1 MRRLATAL
9 LAAALALVA
18 STIAPAAVD
27 PDAAGLQVALRAQ
40 GYYDGPIDGVA
51 GPATNAGVVRF
62 QREAGLVPDGVAGP
76 LTRKA
81 LGVLG
86 RPRFGKRVLLRGRVG
101 WDVSV
106 LQFLLGRS
114 GAWTAPDGDFGGA
127 TERSVRRFQRKSR
140 LAVDGVAGPFTR
152 RALLEKP
159 PPSAPERHDLATP
172 EPQDVATPEPK
183 DVAAPEHRGIAAPIY
198 VVQAGDSLSAIATRY
213 GTTVAELAALNRFDP
228 AHVILVGQRLL
239 VPSSGPSGDGP
250 VQALLDRYA
259 ERYGVS
265 RSLVRALAWQESG
278 FQPDVVSVTG
288 AWGVM
293 QVMPETW
300 EWVEEV
306 LLGEPVPTTTAGN
319 VQVGVLYLRHL
330 LDEFDGD
337 EAEAVAAYYQGSHS
351 VRRSG
356 PLAETRAYVA
366 NVLSLERRA

>member
-18 STIAPAAVD
+18 STAAPAAVD
-27 PDAAGLQVALRAQ
+27 PDAAALQVALRAQ

-51 GPATNAGVVRF
+51 GPATKAAVVRF
-62 QREAGLVPDGVAGP
+62 QRGAGLVPDGVAGP
-76 LTRKA
+76 LTREA

-86 RPRFGKRVLLRGRVG
+86 RPRFGKRLLLRGRVG

-106 LQFLLGRS
+106 LQFLLGRRD
-114 GAWTAPDGDFGGA
+114 AWTAPDGDFGRA

-140 LAVDGVAGPFTR
+140 LVVDGVAGPFTR

-159 PPSAPERHDLATP
+159 PPPAPEHH
-172 EPQDVATPEPK
+172 DVADPEHQG
-183 DVAAPEHRGIAAPIY
+183 VAAPEHHGVAAPIY

-250 VQALLDRYA
+250 VQTLLDRYA
-259 ERYGVS
+259 GRYGVS

-288 AWGVM
+288 ARGVM

-300 EWVEEV
+300 EWVEDV

-337 EAEAVAAYYQGSHS
+337 EAEAVAAYYQGVHS
-351 VRRSG
+351 VRRRG